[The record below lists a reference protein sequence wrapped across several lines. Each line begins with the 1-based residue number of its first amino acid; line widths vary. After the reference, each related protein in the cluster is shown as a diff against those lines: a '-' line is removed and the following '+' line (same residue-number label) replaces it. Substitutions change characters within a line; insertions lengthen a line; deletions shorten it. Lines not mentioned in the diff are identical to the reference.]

1 MPDGVIGAVV
11 GMQISEAEAR
21 QRESGYRLGSVL
33 ISANVFEGVAQAQ
46 GILQRNGGGL
56 IRWGEHSTLV

>member
-21 QRESGYRLGSVL
+21 QRESGYRLGGVL

-46 GILQRNGGGL
+46 GIMQRHGGGL